1 MVHTKKEYSKK
12 ELGQML
18 ESVFLQHPE
27 QATFLI
33 LSDTNVFFDDPG
45 GRKLAT
51 EHASKFNLRIFRF
64 SNPVFAEGDQANA
77 AIIEEGDEDEGGSG
91 TQPPTYTTA
100 KPEQEKEKEG
110 EVTSE
115 VSAQAAAEQKKV
127 AATKASAK
135 TTSSKTTSGGV
146 KAKTR

>member
-1 MVHTKKEYSKK
+1 MTHTKKEYSKK
-12 ELGQML
+12 ELGSML
-18 ESVFLQHPE
+18 EGIFLQHPD

-77 AIIEEGDEDEGGSG
+77 AIIEEGDEDEESGGEKAPV
-91 TQPPTYTTA
+91 TATT
-100 KPEQEKEKEG
+100 KPEKEG

-115 VSAQAAAEQKKV
+115 VSAQAAAEQKKA
-127 AATKASAK
+127 AATKASTK
-135 TTSSKTTSGGV
+135 VTGSKTTSGGV

>member
-1 MVHTKKEYSKK
+1 
-12 ELGQML
+12 ML
-18 ESVFLQHPE
+18 EGVFLQYPD

-51 EHASKFNLRIFRF
+51 EHASKFNLRIYRF

-77 AIIEEGDEDEGGSG
+77 AIIEDGDEDGSG
-91 TQPPTYTTA
+91 TQPSTYATA
-100 KPEQEKEKEG
+100 KPEQEKEG

-115 VSAQAAAEQKKV
+115 VASESATEQKKV
-127 AATKASAK
+127 AATKASTK

>member
-1 MVHTKKEYSKK
+1 
-12 ELGQML
+12 ML
-18 ESVFLQHPE
+18 EGVFLQHPE

-51 EHASKFNLRIFRF
+51 EHASKFNARIFRF
-64 SNPVFAEGDQANA
+64 NNPVFAEGDQANT
-77 AIIEEGDEDEGGSG
+77 AIIEDGDEEAGG
-91 TQPPTYTTA
+91 TQPPLPTNTTTGS
-100 KPEQEKEKEG
+100 KSEEEG
-110 EVTSE
+110 EVTSAVASE
-115 VSAQAAAEQKKV
+115 SANEQKK
-127 AATKASAK
+127 AETAKASAK

>member
-1 MVHTKKEYSKK
+1 
-12 ELGQML
+12 ML

-51 EHASKFNLRIFRF
+51 EHASKFNVRIFRF
-64 SNPVFAEGDQANA
+64 NNPVFAEGDQANV
-77 AIIEEGDEDEGGSG
+77 AIIEDGDEEDIPTTKATGS
-91 TQPPTYTTA
+91 
-100 KPEQEKEKEG
+100 KNEEEG
-110 EVTSE
+110 EVTSAVASE
-115 VSAQAAAEQKKV
+115 SANEQKK
-127 AATKASAK
+127 AETAKASTKA
-135 TTSSKTTSGGV
+135 TGSKTTTGGV

>member
-1 MVHTKKEYSKK
+1 
-12 ELGQML
+12 ML
-18 ESVFLQHPE
+18 ESVFLQHPD

-51 EHASKFNLRIFRF
+51 EHASKFNVRIFRF
-64 SNPVFAEGDQANA
+64 SNPVFAESDQANA
-77 AIIEEGDEDEGGSG
+77 AIIEDGDEDGNG

>member
-1 MVHTKKEYSKK
+1 
-12 ELGQML
+12 ML
-18 ESVFLQHPE
+18 ESVFLQHPD

-64 SNPVFAEGDQANA
+64 NNPEFAEGDQTNT
-77 AIIEEGDEDEGGSG
+77 AIIEEGDEERSNER
-91 TQPPTYTTA
+91 TSTAATT
-100 KPEQEKEKEG
+100 KPKQEKEG
-110 EVTSE
+110 EVTSQIASE
-115 VSAQAAAEQKKV
+115 SASEQKKAETAKV
-127 AATKASAK
+127 NTKAA
-135 TTSSKTTSGGV
+135 SSKTSAGGV

>member
-1 MVHTKKEYSKK
+1 
-12 ELGQML
+12 ML

-27 QATFLI
+27 QATFLV

-64 SNPVFAEGDQANA
+64 NNPVFAEGDQANA
-77 AIIEEGDEDEGGSG
+77 AIIEDGDEEDGG
-91 TQPPTYTTA
+91 TQPPTTTA
-100 KPEQEKEKEG
+100 KPEQKKEKEKEG

-115 VSAQAAAEQKKV
+115 VSAQAAAEQKK
-127 AATKASAK
+127 AAAAK
-135 TTSSKTTSGGV
+135 VTTNSKSTAGGV

>member
-1 MVHTKKEYSKK
+1 
-12 ELGQML
+12 ML
-18 ESVFLQHPE
+18 ESVFLQHPD

-64 SNPVFAEGDQANA
+64 NNPVFAEGDQTNT
-77 AIIEEGDEDEGGSG
+77 AIIEEGDEERSNERAS
-91 TQPPTYTTA
+91 TTA
-100 KPEQEKEKEG
+100 TTKLKQEKEG
-110 EVTSE
+110 EVTSQIASE
-115 VSAQAAAEQKKV
+115 SASEQKK
-127 AATKASAK
+127 AETAKANTKA
-135 TTSSKTTSGGV
+135 TGSKTSAGGV

>member
-1 MVHTKKEYSKK
+1 
-12 ELGQML
+12 ML
-18 ESVFLQHPE
+18 ESVFLQHPD

-77 AIIEEGDEDEGGSG
+77 AIIEEGDEDESEQASV
-91 TQPPTYTTA
+91 TATTRQ
-100 KPEQEKEKEG
+100 KQSEQEKEG

-115 VSAQAAAEQKKV
+115 VSAQAAAEQKKA
-127 AATKASAK
+127 AATKASTKVTGNK
-135 TTSSKTTSGGV
+135 TTTGGV

>member
-1 MVHTKKEYSKK
+1 
-12 ELGQML
+12 ML
-18 ESVFLQHPE
+18 ESVFLQHPD

-77 AIIEEGDEDEGGSG
+77 AIIEEGDEEDGG
-91 TQPPTYTTA
+91 TQPPSTKTA
-100 KPEQEKEKEG
+100 GSKNEEEG

-115 VSAQAAAEQKKV
+115 VSAQAAAEQKKA
-127 AATKASAK
+127 AATKASTKVTGNK
-135 TTSSKTTSGGV
+135 TTTGGV